1 MSVVIPIVEG
11 HGEQKSIRIL
21 LQRIGIE
28 LLDAVHIEVLRPIRI
43 PRSKLVQE
51 SELQKAVELAA
62 RKATEQDHTDAL
74 ILIMID
80 ADKDAACV
88 LGPKILKWAKGCRG
102 DFEIACE
109 FVVVEY
115 ETWFAGGAES
125 LSDYID
131 LDGPAPENPEK
142 NRHGKAWIRQ
152 RYQGPAYSETI
163 DQPAM
168 TNALDLQLVKA
179 RCPSFDR
186 LCRILDVHSR
196 SSD

>member
-1 MSVVIPIVEG
+1 MPTVIPIVEG

-43 PRSKLVQE
+43 PRSKLVQKL
-51 SELQKAVELAA
+51 ELEKAVELAA
-62 RKATEQDHTDAL
+62 RKSIEKGHPDAL
-74 ILIMID
+74 ILIMLD
-80 ADKDAACV
+80 ADRDAPCV
-88 LGPKILKWAKGCRG
+88 LGPKILKWAKRCRS

-109 FVVVEY
+109 IVVVEY
-115 ETWFAGGAES
+115 ETWFAGSAES
-125 LSDYID
+125 LLDYID
-131 LDGPAPENPEK
+131 LEEPTPENPEE

-152 RYQGPAYSETI
+152 RYRGPAYSETI

-168 TNALDLQLVKA
+168 TNALDLNLVKA

-186 LCRILDVHSR
+186 LCRIIEMHSR
-196 SSD
+196 TSD

>member
-1 MSVVIPIVEG
+1 MSTVIPIVEG

-21 LQRIGIE
+21 LQRIGLE
-28 LLDAVHIEVLRPIRI
+28 LLDAVHVEVLRPIRI

-51 SELQKAVELAA
+51 LELQRAVELAA
-62 RKATEQDHTDAL
+62 RKATEQGHTDAL

-80 ADKDAACV
+80 ADKDVACV
-88 LGPKILKWAKGCRG
+88 LGPKILTWAKNCRG

-109 FVVVEY
+109 LVVVEY

-125 LSDYID
+125 LADYIE
-131 LDGPAPENPEK
+131 LDGPPPETPEE

-152 RYQGPAYSETI
+152 RYRGPAYSETI

-168 TNALDLQLVKA
+168 TNALDLALVKD

-186 LCRILDVHSR
+186 LCRIIEEHSQLDE
-196 SSD
+196 

>member
-11 HGEQKSIRIL
+11 HGEQKCIRIL

-43 PRSKLVQE
+43 PRSKLVQKP
-51 SELQKAVELAA
+51 ELEKAVELAA
-62 RKATEQDHTDAL
+62 RKSIELGHPDAL
-74 ILIMID
+74 ILIMLD
-80 ADKDAACV
+80 ADKDAACT
-88 LGPKILKWAKGCRG
+88 LGPKILNWAKRCRG

-109 FVVVEY
+109 LVIVEY
-115 ETWFAGGAES
+115 ETWFAGAAES

-131 LDGPAPENPEK
+131 LEGPAPENPEE

-168 TNALDLQLVKA
+168 TNAVDLQLVKA

-186 LCRILDVHSR
+186 LCRIIELHSR